1 MFQGKAQ
8 IQYHTAWI
16 IAKCDDALVEY
27 YRWWYFRK
35 KHIKLM
41 RPKYGAH
48 ISIVRG
54 EDEGITQGTWDRNMD
69 GPEITFNYSN
79 DLVDVYNYVWMPV
92 WGDDLL
98 RIRQEVGLGEP
109 VKPFHMTVGRTD

>member
-1 MFQGKAQ
+1 MFTGKAY

-16 IAKCDDALVEY
+16 IAKCDDSLVEY
-27 YRWWYFRK
+27 YRWWYDRRY
-35 KHIKLM
+35 HIKLM

-48 ISIVRG
+48 ISLVRG
-54 EDEGITQGTWDRNMD
+54 EEEGITNGGWTRNME

-79 DLVDVYNYVWMPV
+79 DLLTVENYVWMPV

-98 RIRQEVGLGEP
+98 RIRREVGLSDP
-109 VKPFHMTVGRTD
+109 IKPFHMTVGRTS